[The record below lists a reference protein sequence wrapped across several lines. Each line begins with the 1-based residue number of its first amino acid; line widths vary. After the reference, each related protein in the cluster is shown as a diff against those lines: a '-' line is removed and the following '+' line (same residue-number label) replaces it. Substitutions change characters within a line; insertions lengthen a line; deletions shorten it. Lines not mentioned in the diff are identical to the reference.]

1 MYKIKSIFLTIL
13 IFLFAC
19 EPDDICLSEID
30 DTPKLLI
37 GFYDKNS
44 GNLKEVENLK
54 IQGLDNDQIYIF
66 ETIDSIGIPL
76 INNKNLTT
84 FNLTKNFE
92 EDNVDSGNNDK
103 MFVNYNPNWIY
114 ISRACGYITNYDI
127 DNLIIENDIENWII
141 DSEIITYSI
150 KDEENIHV
158 KIYH

>member
-1 MYKIKSIFLTIL
+1 M
-13 IFLFAC
+13 AC

-54 IQGLDNDQIYIF
+54 IQGLDNDQIYFF

-141 DSEIITYSI
+141 DSEIITNSI

>member
-54 IQGLDNDQIYIF
+54 IQGLDNDQIYVF
-66 ETIDSIGIPL
+66 ETIDSVGIPL

>member
-13 IFLFAC
+13 IFLLSC

-30 DTPKLLI
+30 DTPKLII

-54 IQGLDNDQIYIF
+54 IQGLDNDQVYVF

-150 KDEENIHV
+150 KDEKNIHV

>member
-54 IQGLDNDQIYIF
+54 IQGLDNDQIYVF
-66 ETIDSIGIPL
+66 ETLDSVGIPL

-84 FNLTKNFE
+84 FNLTKNFV

>member
-54 IQGLDNDQIYIF
+54 IQGLDNDQIYVF

>member
-84 FNLTKNFE
+84 FNLTKNYQ
-92 EDNVDSGNNDK
+92 EDEISSGNNDK

>member
-13 IFLFAC
+13 IFLLSC

-30 DTPKLLI
+30 DTPKLII

-54 IQGLDNDQIYIF
+54 IQGLDNDQIYFF

-141 DSEIITYSI
+141 DSEIITNSI

>member
-1 MYKIKSIFLTIL
+1 M
-13 IFLFAC
+13 AC

-54 IQGLDNDQIYIF
+54 IQGLDNDQVYVF

-141 DSEIITYSI
+141 DSEIITNSI

>member
-54 IQGLDNDQIYIF
+54 IQGLDNDQIYVF

-114 ISRACGYITNYDI
+114 INRACGYITNYDI